1 VPILAWILLATFLG
15 GLLSAALASL
25 FLLLPESR
33 RARLLPHLISFATG
47 AMLAAALLGLL
58 PDAVAAVGPGR
69 IQGIGASLLAGIA
82 LFFILEKLVLWRH
95 CHTADCEEHGAPVH
109 GHGHANGTAQPTAQ
123 GATSG
128 RARDQAAGW
137 IVLFGDG
144 VHNAFDGVLIAAA
157 FLTDVR
163 LGVIT
168 TLAITAHEVPQE
180 LGDLAVLLHGGMRP
194 GRALVFNVASSLT
207 SIIGGLAG
215 YFALQ
220 GTLDLLPYAISVA
233 AASLIYVAVA
243 DLIPGLH
250 RRTDP
255 RGSIM
260 QVVLIAAGV
269 GVIAV
274 TEHFLG

>member
-1 VPILAWILLATFLG
+1 VPILIWIILATLFG

-25 FLLLPESR
+25 FLLYGEPR
-33 RARLLPHLISFATG
+33 RAWLLPHLISFATG

-58 PDAVAAVGPGR
+58 PEAIAEVGPGR
-69 IQGIGASLLAGIA
+69 VQAIGAAVLAGIA
-82 LFFILEKLVLWRH
+82 FFFILEKLVLWRH
-95 CHTADCEEHGAPVH
+95 CHTEDCEQHQVPSV
-109 GHGHANGTAQPTAQ
+109 QD
-123 GATSG
+123 
-128 RARDQAAGW
+128 RDRAAGW

-163 LGVIT
+163 LGIVT
-168 TLAITAHEVPQE
+168 TIAITAHEIPQE
-180 LGDLAVLLHGGMRP
+180 LGDLAVLLHAGMSP
-194 GRALVFNVASSLT
+194 VRALVFNAASSLT

-215 YFALQ
+215 YLALR
-220 GTLDLLPYAISVA
+220 GTLDVLPYAISVA

-250 RRTDP
+250 RRVDP
-255 RGSIM
+255 SGSAM
-260 QVVLIAAGV
+260 QVLLIGAGV

-274 TEHFLG
+274 TESLL

>member
-1 VPILAWILLATFLG
+1 MCARAATGTPVHLLLWILLATFFG

-25 FLLLPESR
+25 FLLLPEPR
-33 RARLLPHLISFATG
+33 RAKLLPHLISFATG

-58 PDAVAAVGPGR
+58 PEAIAGVGPGR
-69 IQGIGASLLAGIA
+69 IQGIGAALLAGIA
-82 LFFILEKLVLWRH
+82 LFFVLEKLVIWRH
-95 CHTADCEEHGAPVH
+95 CHTEDCETHQP
-109 GHGHANGTAQPTAQ
+109 HGHAH
-123 GATSG
+123 G
-128 RARDQAAGW
+128 RSHEQARDQAAGW

-180 LGDLAVLLHGGMRP
+180 LGDLAVLLHAGMRP
-194 GRALVFNVASSLT
+194 GKALLFNVASSLT
-207 SIIGGLAG
+207 SIIGGLVG
-215 YFALQ
+215 YFALK
-220 GTLDLLPYAISVA
+220 GTLDVLPYAVSVA

-255 RGSIM
+255 AGSFM
-260 QVVLIAAGV
+260 QVILIGAGV
-269 GVIAV
+269 AVIAL
-274 TEHFLG
+274 TEGLIG